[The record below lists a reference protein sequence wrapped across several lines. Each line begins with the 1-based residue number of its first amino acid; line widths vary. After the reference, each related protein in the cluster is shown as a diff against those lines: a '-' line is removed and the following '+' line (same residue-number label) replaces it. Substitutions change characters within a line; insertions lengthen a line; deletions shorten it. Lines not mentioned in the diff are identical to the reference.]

1 MFEKL
6 KSAIAQSLEKL
17 SKKVISEKDL
27 EDILWELQL
36 MLVQNDVAYDA
47 AEKIISDV
55 KDRLIGIK
63 VSRFGNVKELAM
75 EALRD
80 AISSIITIPD
90 MNIDVINLIEEK
102 RKKGEPAVLL
112 FVGING
118 TGKTTTIAKLAYYL
132 RKKGYRVVLA
142 AADTFRAGSI
152 EQLKIHADKLNLRV
166 ISHKYGSDAA
176 AVAYDAIEHA
186 KARNIDVVLI
196 DTAGRMQTDRNLM
209 DEVSK
214 IKRIANP
221 DLTILIVDSLT
232 GNDAVQQAITFNNYI
247 GVDAIILTKTDADEK
262 GGTAI
267 SVVYS
272 IKKPIIFIGTGQKY
286 EDLAEFNPKFYLE
299 RILP

>member
-75 EALRD
+75 EVLRD

-90 MNIDVINLIEEK
+90 MDIDVINLIEEK

-132 RKKGYRVVLA
+132 RKRGYRVVLA

>member
-90 MNIDVINLIEEK
+90 MDIDVINLIEEK

-132 RKKGYRVVLA
+132 RKRGYRVVLA

>member
-1 MFEKL
+1 LFEKL

>member
-1 MFEKL
+1 LFEKL

-214 IKRIANP
+214 IKRVANP

>member
-1 MFEKL
+1 MF
-6 KSAIAQSLEKL
+6 
-17 SKKVISEKDL
+17 
-27 EDILWELQL
+27 
-36 MLVQNDVAYDA
+36 
-47 AEKIISDV
+47 
-55 KDRLIGIK
+55 IG
-63 VSRFGNVKELAM
+63 
-75 EALRD
+75 
-80 AISSIITIPD
+80 T
-90 MNIDVINLIEEK
+90 
-102 RKKGEPAVLL
+102 
-112 FVGING
+112 NG

-152 EQLKIHADKLNLRV
+152 EQLKFHADKLNLRV